1 MSAQLPTAGRE
12 ATFAQFAEA
21 VVGRRAGDTDRAL
34 GLDRELIRE
43 VAATGLLGAGIS
55 QEYGGLGLGAPAFGR
70 ACAEIGSWCTAT
82 RALLTVQNMVAG
94 GIARWGTP
102 EQRRRW
108 LPGLADGSRLAAFCL
123 TEAEAG
129 SDGAAVTTEVT
140 ADAGGWVVDGRKLWV
155 TAGSVADLYLVIGRK
170 DGAPTAVVLE
180 RDTPGLRVEPVGDRL
195 LGMRG
200 AMVAH
205 LDLTGCRAPT
215 SNGLGPVGAGLSHV
229 AAVALDLGRHSVAWG
244 SVGLAEGCLREA
256 ARYASTRRQFGRPLA
271 EHQLIRRLLS
281 DMVVRARSARHMC
294 QAASDAHAARQPD
307 AVLETMAAK
316 YAASTAA
323 FANAADAVQIHGAA
337 GCSADHPVE
346 RFLRDAKAQQ
356 IIEGTDQMH
365 QLSVCE
371 LALRDYGEKPA
382 GPRPGTETAAE
393 AATATTAPDAATV
406 ADKGAAR

>member
-1 MSAQLPTAGRE
+1 VSPPLSADGLDPA
-12 ATFAQFAEA
+12 FAQFAAE

-34 GLDRELIRE
+34 GMDRGLIRE
-43 VAATGLLGAGIS
+43 VAATGLLGAMIS
-55 QEYGGLGLGAPAFGR
+55 TEYGGLGLGALAFGR
-70 ACAEIGSWCTAT
+70 ACAEVGSWCTAT

-94 GIARWGTP
+94 AIARWGTP
-102 EQRRRW
+102 EQRWRW

-123 TEAEAG
+123 TEAAAG
-129 SDGAAVTTEVT
+129 SDGAGVTTEVT
-140 ADAGGWVVDGRKLWV
+140 EEARGWVVNGRKLWV
-155 TAGSVADLYLVIGRK
+155 TAGTVADLYLVIGRT
-170 DGAPTAVVLE
+170 DGVPTAVVLE

-205 LDLTGCRAPT
+205 LDLEGCRAPA
-215 SNGLGPVGAGLSHV
+215 SNRLGPVGVGVSHV

-244 SVGLAEGCLREA
+244 CVGLAEGCLREA
-256 ARYASTRRQFGRPLA
+256 ARHATIRRQFGRPLA

-281 DMVVRARSARHMC
+281 DMVVRARSARQLC
-294 QAASDAHAARQPD
+294 QAASAAHAARKPD

-337 GCSADHPVE
+337 GCSSDHPVE
-346 RFLRDAKAQQ
+346 RFLRDAKTQQ

-371 LALRDYGEKPA
+371 LALRDYAEKPA
-382 GPRPGTETAAE
+382 WSASATDTEEATETA
-393 AATATTAPDAATV
+393 TATN
-406 ADKGAAR
+406 KRAR